1 MTSVLASDGQSVTTP
16 KTMREAEHSE
26 DREFWIAGTVD
37 ELANHKFHNTF
48 SDPVPLPIGEKA
60 TPTRWL
66 LSTKVVDLSERN
78 QDSKSNAY
86 KQIDDGRTFLRYR
99 TRLLYLNNP
108 WTSQPSEWT
117 ECYAPVVDKTSVRI
131 YLTVCAM
138 KHRTLVHSDVV
149 SAYLHAHM
157 TGPTKYIRLPGDEKG
172 MARILYKALNGVDN
186 AGQLWHKHYDKFM
199 HQEGFMKNCTD
210 PCLYH
215 HSTNGLQGAR
225 YVDDILS
232 SCDPGTEEGLQKFLK
247 KLAVEFKI
255 RNLGE
260 PKKFLGMEIA
270 YFKDLGFCCITR
282 YLRTLIN

>member
-48 SDPVPLPIGEKA
+48 SDSVPLPIGEKA

-78 QDSKSNAY
+78 QHLKSNAY

-186 AGQLWHKHYDKFM
+186 AGQLWHKRYDKFM
-199 HQEGFMKNCTD
+199 HLVGGF
-210 PCLYH
+210 H
-215 HSTNGLQGAR
+215 
-225 YVDDILS
+225 
-232 SCDPGTEEGLQKFLK
+232 E
-247 KLAVEFKI
+247 KL
-255 RNLGE
+255 
-260 PKKFLGMEIA
+260 
-270 YFKDLGFCCITR
+270 
-282 YLRTLIN
+282 